1 MDQRP
6 VENRAD
12 VLVYTSAPLRAD
24 LEVTGQVQVEL
35 YASTSAPD
43 TDFTAK
49 LVDVFPN
56 GEARNLTDGV
66 LRIRYRRGL
75 NKVEL
80 AHPGEVYPLNIDA
93 GVTSNVFLKG
103 HSIRV
108 EISSSNFPRFD
119 RNPNT
124 GRPIADETMQATA
137 AQTVYHGA
145 IYPSHVLLPVVPGPG
160 SLAAKAGELTSP
172 AGSRYGAKGSPTK
185 SLLQAR

>member
-1 MDQRP
+1 LKQ
-6 VENRAD
+6 
-12 VLVYTSAPLRAD
+12 D
-24 LEVTGQVQVEL
+24 LEVTGSIQVVL

-49 LVDVFPN
+49 LVDVFPT

-66 LRIRYRRGL
+66 LRMRYRRGL
-75 NKVEL
+75 DKAEL
-80 AHPGEVYPLNIDA
+80 AQPGEVYPLTIDA

-124 GRPIADETMQATA
+124 GRSVADETSLNKA

-145 IYPSHVLLPVVPGPG
+145 MYPSHVLLPVVP
-160 SLAAKAGELTSP
+160 AAGQELTS
-172 AGSRYGAKGSPTK
+172 AIGSRYGAKGSPAK
-185 SLLQAR
+185 SLASQAR